1 MSTSVPFD
9 GGAPMPAPLPP
20 LPLGDEEALH
30 RVFLA
35 EYPALAAEARTDLG
49 EEGAG
54 FGAHVVEGAFVRA
67 WDARTRLTTPESV
80 HDFLVEDV
88 HHAAARALS
97 QRAIAHRMGTHGGTS
112 THAQQHAVKEM
123 DPDESW
129 ARIQHALHDR
139 GSPEVVHAAMASSRH
154 EAATHIANVEKRAP
168 WWVAVVAV
176 VAIGL
181 VLWGGF
187 HWADRAGEDSRVA
200 QALSSGDMR
209 TVTSIP
215 GQIGMVA
222 LAEGSNVKLAP
233 DSKLSI
239 PQDYGPKLRAVQL
252 EGDAAFTVAPDQPGD
267 FRVYTGNAIVVATG
281 TAFTVRAYAD
291 DPGTTVVVTEGTVN
305 VRHGDQSD
313 AVSAGSALV
322 IPKSGAAHVA
332 SQAERNSADAWR
344 TGTIVI
350 DDAPLGSVL
359 PELRR
364 WYGLDVHVPD
374 AALRARTVSLKAPL
388 DSSHQAIQQIEQ
400 GAGAKFGYV
409 GDTMVFQPA
418 PKSAP
423 GAAPAKGTTK
433 KR

>member
-9 GGAPMPAPLPP
+9 GGAQVPAPLPP

-67 WDARTRLTTPESV
+67 WDARARLTTPESV

-97 QRAIAHRMGTHGGTS
+97 QRAIAQRMSAHGGAS
-112 THAQQHAVKEM
+112 THAQHSIKPM

-129 ARIQHALHDR
+129 ARIQHALHDA

-168 WWVAVVAV
+168 WWVAVA
-176 VAIGL
+176 AIAAMGL
-181 VLWGGF
+181 VVWGGF
-187 HWADRAGEDSRVA
+187 RWADRAGTDSRIEH
-200 QALSSGDMR
+200 ALASPDMR
-209 TVTSIP
+209 AVTSVP

-222 LAEGSNVKLAP
+222 LAEGTNVKLAP

-239 PQDYGPKLRAVQL
+239 PQDFSPTLRAVQL
-252 EGDAAFTVAPDQPGD
+252 DGAAAFTVAKDQPTE
-267 FRVYTGNAIVVATG
+267 FQVHTANAVVVATG
-281 TAFTVRAYAD
+281 TAFTVRAYDD

-305 VRHGDQSD
+305 VRHGDQTD
-313 AVSAGSALV
+313 AVNAGSGLV
-322 IPKSGAAHVA
+322 VPKTGAAHAA

-344 TGTIVI
+344 TGHIII

-359 PELRR
+359 PVLKR

-374 AALRARTVSLKAPL
+374 AALRTRTVSLKAPL
-388 DSSHQAIQQIEQ
+388 DSSHEAIHQIEQ
-400 GAGAKFGYV
+400 GAGVQFGYV
-409 GDTMVFQPA
+409 GDTMVFRPASQSA
-418 PKSAP
+418 PK
-423 GAAPAKGTTK
+423 AAPAAKGTK
-433 KR
+433 KP